1 MPTIAGTSRSLD
13 ESDDRSAVSNDFTVM
28 VGGSSTVMPSAVEA
42 SSAVPRL
49 EESEVFT

>member
-13 ESDDRSAVSNDFTVM
+13 ESDDFTVM
-28 VGGSSTVMPSAVEA
+28 VVGGSSTVMPSAVEA

-49 EESEVFT
+49 EEREVFT